1 MRDFWHLARHLL
13 AYRRLLFAT
22 LALAILAGLN
32 LGAGLVGIGAVMSRL
47 LPGPNAQASQ
57 HGLPELATD
66 LNAQVGGIIPQGLI
80 DALPAEQFAAVVA
93 LVLVLGVLTVFGA
106 FVNYGH
112 QFFALTLVG
121 RAVRDLRARLYR
133 HVVRLPLRS
142 VLTLGPT
149 HYASQVIFD
158 TGAVGG
164 GFASILS
171 KTLVQV
177 SKGMG
182 ALVVA
187 FISDWRITLGGLLV
201 APLLYHVIRRTGK
214 RVRRSQRLSVEAQST
229 MMGTARTAVEHLRV
243 VKACTAE
250 QREVAVFEVAS
261 NEYFRQEMKMRQARS
276 IAAPILETLTIF
288 VLGALALIAAKAI
301 LDNHLEPAAM
311 LAALTSLGIAGACV
325 RPLSGLSHDLQMAGA
340 SAGRI
345 LTTLNESV
353 EPGHDANTP
362 RLPRHRLS
370 LEFRDVSLTYPK
382 ATLPAVRNLSL
393 SIRHGQTVAIV
404 GPNGSGKTTLLSLI
418 PRLFDPDEH
427 SGDDGTS
434 GAQGQGQRSAV
445 LVDGVD
451 IRTVNIN
458 TLRDQIGVVTQQVV
472 LFKGSIR
479 TNLAYGVEQASDE
492 QIRDAARKARAEEF
506 ILERPNGYDA
516 EIGEGGSGLS
526 GGQMQRL
533 SIARAILRDP
543 AILIL
548 DEATSMI
555 DADSEAKIAAT
566 LSEFS
571 KGRTTLVIAHRLS
584 TVINADRIVVMDHG
598 RLIDS
603 GTHAELMDRCA
614 TYRLIAE
621 NQLVRHDATSG
632 TQPAPT
638 A

>member
-13 AYRRLLFAT
+13 AYRRLLLAT
-22 LALAILAGLN
+22 IALAILAGLN

-47 LPGPNAQASQ
+47 LPGPNAQANQ
-57 HGLPELATD
+57 RGLPELATD
-66 LNAQVGGIIPQGLI
+66 LNAQIGGIIPQGLI
-80 DALPAEQFAAVVA
+80 DALPTGQFAAVVA
-93 LVLVLGVLTVFGA
+93 LVIALGVLTIFGA

-164 GFASILS
+164 GLASILS

-214 RVRRSQRLSVEAQST
+214 RVRRSQRLSVEAQSS
-229 MMGTARTAVEHLRV
+229 MMGTARSAVEHLRV

-345 LTTLNESV
+345 LTTLNESA
-353 EPGHDANTP
+353 EPGHDATLP

-370 LEFRDVSLTYPK
+370 LEFRNVSLTYPK
-382 ATLPAVRNLSL
+382 ATHPAVRNLSL
-393 SIRHGQTVAIV
+393 IIRHGQTVAIV
-404 GPNGSGKTTLLSLI
+404 GPNGSGKTSLLSLI

-427 SGDDGTS
+427 SGDDS
-434 GAQGQGQRSAV
+434 GSGITRGAV

-506 ILERPNGYDA
+506 ILERPGGYDA

-603 GTHAELMDRCA
+603 GTHAELMGRCP

-621 NQLVRHDATSG
+621 NQLVRHDAAPG
-632 TQPAPT
+632 EQPSPT